1 MITQVT
7 QGIKISVSTSFQE
20 SYSKPDSR
28 YFLFSYKISIEN
40 TSEYAVKLLRRQ
52 WHIFDSSG
60 DKREVEGEGVV
71 GQQPI
76 LEPGE
81 TYEYESACNLTT
93 DMGKMKGTYL
103 MERKLDK
110 ARIVVNIPEFQL
122 ITPQRLN

>member
-7 QGIKISVSTSFQE
+7 QGIKISVSTHFQE
-20 SYSKPDSR
+20 SYSKPDNR

-52 WHIFDSSG
+52 WQIFDSSG

-93 DMGKMKGTYL
+93 DMGKMRGSYL
-103 MERKLDK
+103 MERKADK
-110 ARIVVNIPEFQL
+110 VRFIVNIPEFQL
-122 ITPQRLN
+122 IAPQRLN

>member
-7 QGIKISVSTSFQE
+7 QGIKISVSTHFQE

-40 TSEYAVKLLRRQ
+40 TSEYAVKLLRRH
-52 WHIFDSSG
+52 WSIFDSSG

-71 GQQPI
+71 GQQPV

-81 TYEYESACNLTT
+81 VYEYESACNLTT
-93 DMGKMKGTYL
+93 DMGKMKGIYL

-110 ARIVVNIPEFQL
+110 ARIIVNIPEFQL